1 MKKRSNDWIVG
12 VVIIG
17 AMVGIVAATLYL
29 QQADIGSKRSDVS
42 ARFRDVGNLQVGN
55 TVVIRGVRAGR
66 VEQISLAPA
75 GWVAVRLNLDEGIEL
90 PADPVVLIQAATL
103 FGEWQATITP
113 RDAVP
118 ANRDVQ
124 LALAE
129 AADAPPATLPGAVL
143 PDIAQLTTVA
153 GGIAGN
159 VASVAERVRTA
170 FTDSAALELRASIR
184 NFSALSNDLA
194 RAVRV
199 QSRNLDSIAVGV
211 RAGVADVSLA
221 SASLRRTVARADSAT
236 SSGELQAILTD
247 AAGTAATLREASTRL
262 NALAQSMESAE
273 QRLRSV
279 VSKADSVLGKVDR
292 GEGSL
297 GLLVNDPSLYRNS
310 DSLMVDLRALLADFR
325 KDPKR
330 YFSFR
335 VF

>member
-12 VVIIG
+12 ASIIVS
-17 AMVGIVAATLYL
+17 MVGIVAATLFL
-29 QQADIGSKRSDVS
+29 QQADLGQKRSEVH

-55 TVVIRGVRAGR
+55 SVVIRGVRAGR
-66 VEQISLAPA
+66 VEQIALAPA
-75 GWVAVRLNLDEGIEL
+75 GWVAVQLNLDEGLTL
-90 PADPVVLIQAATL
+90 PADPVVLIQASTL
-103 FGEWQATITP
+103 FGEWQATITA
-113 RDAVP
+113 REAVP
-118 ANRDVQ
+118 VNREVIA
-124 LALAE
+124 ALAE
-129 AADAPPATLPGAVL
+129 AAGAPAGALPGAVL

-159 VASVAERVRTA
+159 VASVAERVRMA
-170 FTDSAALELRASIR
+170 FNDSAALELRASIR
-184 NFSALSNDLA
+184 NFSVLSSDLA

-199 QSRNLDSIAVGV
+199 QSRNLDSIGLHM
-211 RAGVADVSLA
+211 REGMADVSQA
-221 SASLRRTVARADSAT
+221 SAALRRTVSRVDSAT
-236 SSGELQAILTD
+236 SQGEIDAIISE
-247 AAGTAATLREASTRL
+247 TARTTANLREASSRL
-262 NALAQSMESAE
+262 NSLTQSLESAE

-279 VSKADSVLGKVDR
+279 VVKADSVLGKVDR

-310 DSLMVDLRALLADFR
+310 DSLMVDLRALLADFK

>member
-1 MKKRSNDWIVG
+1 MKTRSNDWVVG
-12 VVIIG
+12 AVIIA
-17 AMVGIVAATLYL
+17 AMIGIVASTLYL
-29 QQADIGSKRSDVS
+29 QQADIGQRRSDVS

-55 TVVIRGVRAGR
+55 SVVIRGVRAGR
-66 VEQISLAPA
+66 VEQISLTPED
-75 GWVAVRLNLDEGIEL
+75 WVAVRLNLDEGITL
-90 PADPVVLIQAATL
+90 PADPVVLIQASTL
-103 FGEWQATITP
+103 FGEWQATITA
-113 RDAVP
+113 REAVP
-118 ANRDVQ
+118 VNREV
-124 LALAE
+124 LAALAE
-129 AADAPPATLPGAVL
+129 AAGSPEGALAGAVL

-170 FTDSAALELRASIR
+170 FTDSAALELRQSIR
-184 NFSALSNDLA
+184 NFSALSSDLA

-199 QSRNLDSIAVGV
+199 QSRNLDSIAVQV
-211 RAGVADVSLA
+211 RAGVADVSVA
-221 SASLRRTVARADSAT
+221 SASLRRTVTRVDSAT
-236 SSGELQAILTD
+236 SEGEIRSIISETER
-247 AAGTAATLREASTRL
+247 TAANLSQASARL
-262 NALAQSMESAE
+262 NTLTQSLESAE

-310 DSLMVDLRALLADFR
+310 DSLMVDLRSLLADFR
-325 KDPKR
+325 KDPKK